1 VQYSAGVFNYNRIVY
16 SSDPELTIVR
26 DSILKE
32 RREKHDER
40 GYIWRGK
47 KEEMGKETK
56 KE

>member
-1 VQYSAGVFNYNRIVY
+1 VQYSAGVFNYNRIVC

-26 DSILKE
+26 E
-32 RREKHDER
+32 RREEDDER

-47 KEEMGKETK
+47 KEEMGMETK